1 MGVIRPLLQSNTCCV
16 EVSGWDEHEVFFV
29 EKTDLDWDDL
39 AGKQIVLQHKLA
51 SGSIIF
57 IRRLHSVS
65 SQRSAAIAYVAE
77 FVGTCEEQVHQFQ
90 FQLHPVRP
98 RQQSSSLS
106 VN

>member
-1 MGVIRPLLQSNTCCV
+1 MARKLLVLGTEALMGLIPPLLQNNTCSV

-29 EKTDLDWDDL
+29 EKTDLDWNDL

-65 SQRSAAIAYVAE
+65 TQRSAAIAYVAE
-77 FVGTCEEQVHQFQ
+77 FTGMLDKQVRQF
-90 FQLHPVRP
+90 
-98 RQQSSSLS
+98 
-106 VN
+106 